1 MRIKVINM
9 THAIEVDELSRSFGG
24 LKAVDAVSFTV
35 EPGEV
40 FGLLGPNGA
49 GKTTLVRLLNG
60 VLAASAGT
68 AKVLGYNPAT
78 QGDAIRARTGVL
90 TEQPALYERL
100 TAPDNLRFFGT
111 LYGVSEA
118 DLPRRVDELLATFD
132 LSSRAKER
140 VGGYSKGMK
149 QRLALARTLIH
160 QPELLFFDEPTA
172 GLDPEAA
179 RNVTELIEQLS
190 HDRGRTVFLC
200 THNLEE
206 AQRLCSRVAIIN
218 KGHLLAVGTTEQ
230 LARQLWQGI
239 WVDIKVQ
246 TAPTADLLKTLG
258 VMPGV
263 TETQADGT
271 SLSLQVETEDRI
283 PEVVAALVSAGAAIM
298 AVQPRQ
304 HTLEEIYFTL
314 QGGAK

>member
-1 MRIKVINM
+1 M
-9 THAIEVDELSRSFGG
+9 THAIQVEGLSRTFGG

-68 AKVLGYNPAT
+68 ARVLGYDPAT

-111 LYGVSEA
+111 LYGVAEA

-132 LSSRAKER
+132 LSARAKER

-172 GLDPEAA
+172 GLD
-179 RNVTELIEQLS
+179 
-190 HDRGRTVFLC
+190 
-200 THNLEE
+200 
-206 AQRLCSRVAIIN
+206 
-218 KGHLLAVGTTEQ
+218 
-230 LARQLWQGI
+230 
-239 WVDIKVQ
+239 
-246 TAPTADLLKTLG
+246 
-258 VMPGV
+258 
-263 TETQADGT
+263 
-271 SLSLQVETEDRI
+271 
-283 PEVVAALVSAGAAIM
+283 
-298 AVQPRQ
+298 
-304 HTLEEIYFTL
+304 
-314 QGGAK
+314 